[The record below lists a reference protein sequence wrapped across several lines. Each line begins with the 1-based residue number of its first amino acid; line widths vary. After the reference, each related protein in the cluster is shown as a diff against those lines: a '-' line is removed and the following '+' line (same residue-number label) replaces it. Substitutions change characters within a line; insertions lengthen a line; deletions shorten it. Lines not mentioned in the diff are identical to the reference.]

1 MSRLAAVPLLL
12 AVMLATAC
20 TGPTGL
26 TGTAGQMGPRGET
39 GPSGNAASRRE
50 TTGQFDDSGTTRLDL
65 PRAAVQDGTYPVI
78 SCYISPNPFAWIT
91 VSGQDCILHT
101 ANRASQ
107 SPPYVWMAGSTGW
120 FYYIVALW

>member
-20 TGPTGL
+20 TGEAGPTGPV
-26 TGTAGQMGPRGET
+26 GPAGQSGPP
-39 GPSGNAASRRE
+39 GPAANRIE
-50 TTGQFDDSGTTRLDL
+50 TTGQFDGSGTTRLNL
-65 PRAAVQDGTYPVI
+65 PPSAVQDGTYPVI

-91 VSGQDCILHT
+91 VSGQDCILNT

-107 SPPYVWMAGSTGW
+107 SPPYVWMAGNPRW

>member
-20 TGPTGL
+20 TGETGAV
-26 TGTAGQMGPRGET
+26 GPMGPAGEMGLP
-39 GPSGNAASRRE
+39 GPAANRVE
-50 TTGQFDDSGTTRLDL
+50 KTGQFDDSGTTRLDL